1 MKKLLIVPAILALT
15 VGSAFAQ
22 RTVVGIQGTG
32 SPTTANGSAVAA
44 VASPIVGLNGSAQGN
59 GSILTNNN
67 TQVNNNA
74 QGNTGAI
81 GIGGLSG
88 FVSR

>member
-22 RTVVGIQGTG
+22 RTVVATQGTG
-32 SPTTANGSAVAA
+32 SPTTANGSAVAT
-44 VASPIVGLNGSAQGN
+44 VASPVLGLNGSLQGN
-59 GSILTNNN
+59 GSLLTNNN
-67 TQVNNNA
+67 SQANNNA

-81 GIGGLSG
+81 GIGAVSG

>member
-32 SPTTANGSAVAA
+32 SPTTANGSVVGALLSPVAGA
-44 VASPIVGLNGSAQGN
+44 NGSIQANGSAG
-59 GSILTNNN
+59 TNNN

-74 QGNTGAI
+74 QGNAGAI
-81 GIGGLSG
+81 GIGAVSG